1 MASVFNVEK
10 QLVFYGAYHTNKTNI
25 AIHIVCV
32 PLLIWTAQAIV
43 ASLPKPAF
51 FPDLYY
57 EITPYLAFDFHFP
70 FLVCVVGYLSYYFAL
85 LPSAAL
91 TYAPLMILMNL
102 TATSFVKNERP
113 FDEHVM
119 IAVGLNIASWL
130 AQFVGHGVAEKRAP
144 ALLDNILGAFVLA
157 PFFVH
162 LEILF
167 HFGFYPDLH
176 KSIQVGV
183 AKELSKLKQKESA
196 KKKQ

>member
-1 MASVFNVEK
+1 
-10 QLVFYGAYHTNKTNI
+10 
-25 AIHIVCV
+25 
-32 PLLIWTAQAIV
+32 
-43 ASLPKPAF
+43 
-51 FPDLYY
+51 
-57 EITPYLAFDFHFP
+57 
-70 FLVCVVGYLSYYFAL
+70 
-85 LPSAAL
+85 
-91 TYAPLMILMNL
+91 MILMNL

-144 ALLDNILGAFVLA
+144 ALLDNILGGMLLIILSFGALMSKIPPFQLLIQIYSQLALRSFATDGLAFVLA

-183 AKELSKLKQKESA
+183 AKELSKLKQKELA